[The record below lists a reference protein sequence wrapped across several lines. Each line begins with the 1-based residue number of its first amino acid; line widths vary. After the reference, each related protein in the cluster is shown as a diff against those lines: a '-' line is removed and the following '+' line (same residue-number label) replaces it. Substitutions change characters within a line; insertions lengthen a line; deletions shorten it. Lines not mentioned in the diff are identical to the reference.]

1 MKVFRKYTTYEDL
14 RDLYQK
20 CVPVI
25 AVQESKLQEMR
36 NEVARQTEILM
47 RFDELLSIKTDK
59 SAFESLK
66 RQFSTEYVMN
76 TQIEGFKFEIAA
88 QGKET

>member
-1 MKVFRKYTTYEDL
+1 
-14 RDLYQK
+14 
-20 CVPVI
+20 
-25 AVQESKLQEMR
+25 
-36 NEVARQTEILM
+36 M

-66 RQFSTEYVMN
+66 GQFSTEYVMN

-88 QGKET
+88 KGKETLEKVKEIEEILRQQ